1 MCKSIS
7 VDHCGTAGPKLE
19 VLYKSPAGSLC
30 FCPACRT
37 FGVTFGTLHLSLDP
51 KALLAFSRL
60 LEQLSDV
67 ELEDGQCHMVRL
79 GGSSASLIL
88 EKSDL
93 AGFQH
98 IVLQGCQTAIGA
110 QAGIDAAP
118 SASAQEAWVH

>member
-7 VDHCGTAGPKLE
+7 VDHSAAAGPKLE
-19 VLYKSPAGSLC
+19 VLYRSPSGSLC
-30 FCPACRT
+30 FCPVCRT
-37 FGVTFGTLHLSLDP
+37 FGVKFGTLHLSLDP
-51 KALLAFSRL
+51 EALLAFSEL
-60 LEQLSDV
+60 LESLSDV

-79 GGSSASLIL
+79 GGSSASLML

-110 QAGIDAAP
+110 QAGIDAA
-118 SASAQEAWVH
+118 SNASGPEAWVH